1 MTELSPDLIS
11 AYLDDECTP
20 EERAAVAARLATD
33 PAWAAELDEVR
44 AARDAVR
51 ALPLLDVPAGCW
63 DAVAEAIGA
72 ADAGTD
78 SVPDGA
84 TVVPLRRH
92 RVRNAVFATAATAV
106 ASVAAVV
113 ALVFITEP
121 PASDRPVRPAV
132 AVLGNVHGA
141 RVTSMDEPMTRVA
154 TAAIVAPE
162 AGR

>member
-20 EERAAVAARLATD
+20 EERAAVEARLVTD

-51 ALPLLDVPAGCW
+51 GLPLVAVPPGCW
-63 DAVAEAIGA
+63 ESVAAAIAA
-72 ADAGTD
+72 ADDQAGD
-78 SVPDGA
+78 ESA
-84 TVVPLRRH
+84 TVVPMRRH
-92 RVRNAVFATAATAV
+92 RVRTALYATAATAA

-121 PASDRPVRPAV
+121 PESDQPVRPAV
-132 AVLGNVHGA
+132 ALLANTHGA
-141 RVTSMDEPMTRVA
+141 RVTAMDEPLTRVA
-154 TAAIVAPE
+154 TASVLVPTSE
-162 AGR
+162 SGR